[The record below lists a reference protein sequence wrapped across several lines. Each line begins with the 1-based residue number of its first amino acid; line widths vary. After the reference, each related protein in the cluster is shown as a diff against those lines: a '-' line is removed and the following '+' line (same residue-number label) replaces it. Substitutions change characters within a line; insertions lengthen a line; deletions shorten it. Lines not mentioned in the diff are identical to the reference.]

1 MNHKILYSMNFYILF
16 LFILLDIHNKTKI
29 LLFLVNQIF
38 HPVKDY
44 KMNHFL
50 LLQSYHMIQLIGNVI
65 LVNHT
70 LIQCSLVLLL

>member
-1 MNHKILYSMNFYILF
+1 MNHKILYFMNFYILF
-16 LFILLDIHNKTKI
+16 LFILLDIHNKIKI

-50 LLQSYHMIQLIGNVI
+50 LLQSYHMIQLINNVI
-65 LVNHT
+65 
-70 LIQCSLVLLL
+70 